1 MCMSHDKLYALFPFK
16 GRCSDKIMLCVTTGT
31 EREHRRNLKSWN
43 NTIKTHPHTNLCFFS
58 YFTLTRC
65 RTSDV
70 TFVPSC
76 ATTLRRE
83 MCDTIWLTT
92 NSAFTY
98 KQKYWSHA
106 ITGALPHPISASH
119 TRAHTPTV
127 YQFPAKRLKCSLL
140 ECMLDDET
148 NMQLII
154 FSCDPWRTSVY
165 EIIFFSCKRHEYC

>member
-1 MCMSHDKLYALFPFK
+1 MCMSHDKLYDLFPFK
-16 GRCSDKIMLCVTTGT
+16 GRCSDKIMLYVTTGT

-76 ATTLRRE
+76 ATTRRRE
-83 MCDTIWLTT
+83 MCDTTWLTT

-98 KQKYWSHA
+98 KQKYRRTPSPY
-106 ITGALPHPISASH
+106 LSL
-119 TRAHTPTV
+119 AHTQTV